1 MDGFICAAVES
12 ERIRGEDM
20 IDYHLCEDGR
30 VVERRENPALP
41 RRVPMISY
49 MQVVT
54 VVTGG
59 AEILIILSTPGY
71 KRFSVDTEYSTLEN
85 RSIRRWK

>member
-41 RRVPMISY
+41 RLPGVLSC
-49 MQVVT
+49 VC
-54 VVTGG
+54 
-59 AEILIILSTPGY
+59 LIMTRPCS
-71 KRFSVDTEYSTLEN
+71 
-85 RSIRRWK
+85 

>member
-1 MDGFICAAVES
+1 MSNHDETLFIIEYVCT
-12 ERIRGEDM
+12 
-20 IDYHLCEDGR
+20 Y
-30 VVERRENPALP
+30 
-41 RRVPMISY
+41 RVPMISY